1 VLHAASWKYTGPKKS
16 PKIPRLRTIAQFC
29 RAISSQL
36 RHVSTIEKKLVKQK
50 YLLHMSYNRPMA
62 NFGPERLSSIGV
74 FGATQQISTG
84 FRVLASLLQR
94 RRSTGVSQT
103 LHRVWPSPGLVHYI
117 YILGSSC
124 PLTEFCSV
132 TARHSSS
139 GRHPNFVAL
148 SKGRHLYS
156 AGRPSRWALAHILVS
171 FFSTTVQV
179 AFCQLLKAKFR
190 CAILVAGSSEA
201 GHRPAASW
209 NLSR

>member
-1 VLHAASWKYTGPKKS
+1 MLHAASWKYTGPKKS

-94 RRSTGVSQT
+94 RRSTGVNQT
-103 LHRVWPSPGLVHYI
+103 LHDVWPSPGLVHYV
-117 YILGSSC
+117 YIFGGSC
-124 PLTEFCSV
+124 PLAEFCH
-132 TARHSSS
+132 AQIHCD
-139 GRHPNFVAL
+139 
-148 SKGRHLYS
+148 
-156 AGRPSRWALAHILVS
+156 
-171 FFSTTVQV
+171 QV
-179 AFCQLLKAKFR
+179 LR
-190 CAILVAGSSEA
+190 SAIL
-201 GHRPAASW
+201 AALLRGTRAVGVSQTLRLRTR
-209 NLSR
+209 NRL